1 MSSWLHISI
10 QEMGAPSFSDPC
22 SLPGWHKQCRRGG
35 WVESIRI
42 SSKST
47 RWQNYWHHAFY
58 CISEQPYE
66 SLRSIITYSLPK
78 KYSKAYIKGPL
89 SRRFKWNKR
98 TFFSETFLDIEEIAR
113 HSYSSNL
120 NLNVSLLLYI
130 KKQCFINISKSWA
143 SSWVCFFYNPSLPCQ
158 QF

>member
-1 MSSWLHISI
+1 MVADID
-10 QEMGAPSFSDPC
+10 EMGAPSYSDPC
-22 SLPGWHKQCRRGG
+22 SLSGWHKPCRRGG

-78 KYSKAYIKGPL
+78 KYSKAYISQGPL
-89 SRRFKWNKR
+89 SRRSKWNKR
-98 TFFSETFLDIEEIAR
+98 TFYLPRHFKTIRNCQTFLYFQR
-113 HSYSSNL
+113 LSKCVFS
-120 NLNVSLLLYI
+120 
-130 KKQCFINISKSWA
+130 KKAMFINISKSWV
-143 SSWVCFFYNPSLPCQ
+143 SSWVCFFYNSSLPCQ

>member
-1 MSSWLHISI
+1 MHFTAYRSSLMKVWEALLLIPSLKSTAKPISKLCLIQDAIMITDI
-10 QEMGAPSFSDPC
+10 QEMGTPSFSDPC

-98 TFFSETFLDIEEIAR
+98 TFYFRDISRHIRNCQTFLYF
-113 HSYSSNL
+113 H
-120 NLNVSLLLYI
+120 
-130 KKQCFINISKSWA
+130 C
-143 SSWVCFFYNPSLPCQ
+143 
-158 QF
+158 